1 MSILLSVL
9 AGRAGVAS
17 RAELMGAGVRA
28 ADVDRAVRSGQ
39 ILRVRRGW
47 FALPSAVPDVVTAVR
62 VGGALTCISALRHY
76 GIWVPRETAVHV
88 AVPANASRLR
98 LDGNPIIHWSA
109 PSGATTASVA
119 PIADALAVMAVCQ
132 PREATLIAIDS
143 ALNRRIA
150 SFESLT
156 EAFAAGPEYGR
167 RLLHLADS
175 RHDSGLETM
184 ACSRLR
190 ALGIR
195 FSVQV
200 QITGVGRVDVLIGEC
215 LVLELDGREF
225 HSRDI
230 DFDNDRRRDLL
241 LAAAGYLVLRVS
253 YRQMTEQW
261 DEVER
266 VILSIVRRQGH
277 MRPRKRSDASA

>member
-1 MSILLSVL
+1 MPSV
-9 AGRAGVAS
+9 V
-17 RAELMGAGVRA
+17 
-28 ADVDRAVRSGQ
+28 
-39 ILRVRRGW
+39 
-47 FALPSAVPDVVTAVR
+47 
-62 VGGALTCISALRHY
+62 
-76 GIWVPRETAVHV
+76 
-88 AVPANASRLR
+88 
-98 LDGNPIIHWSA
+98 
-109 PSGATTASVA
+109 
-119 PIADALAVMAVCQ
+119 PIAHALAVMAVCQ

-150 SFESLT
+150 SLETLI

-167 RLLHLADS
+167 RLLQLADS

-184 ACSRLR
+184 ACARLR

-195 FSVQV
+195 FRVQV
-200 QITGVGRVDVLIGEC
+200 QIMGVGRVDVLIGEC

-241 LAAAGYLVLRVS
+241 LTAAGYLVLRVS

-261 DEVER
+261 DEIER

-277 MRPRKRSDASA
+277 MRPRKRSDANA